1 MRTVDLIARKRDGE
15 ELSSEEIAFFVREYA
30 AGAIPDYQAAA
41 LLMAVY
47 LRGMNRRETV
57 DLTLAMAHSGEMLDL
72 HDVVSGTDMAPRIV
86 DKHSSGGVGD
96 KTSLAVLPLVAACGV
111 PVGKMS
117 GRGLGSSGGTLDK
130 MEAFAGW
137 SPDLSLEQF
146 KRQLRDIGLVLAG
159 QTADLAPA
167 DGKLYALRDVT
178 ATVSS
183 RALIAASIMSKKLA
197 AGADAIVLDVK
208 AGSGAFMPTVAA
220 AEDLAR
226 LMVEI
231 GADAGRE
238 VVALISDMNQPLGH
252 AVGNAL
258 EVKEAIATLRG
269 GGPDDFWRH
278 CLTVAATMVRLAGAA
293 ATQDEAR
300 ALIEAARADGR
311 GLAKLRQLVV
321 AQGGDGRQV
330 DDPARLPQARY
341 VEPIEA
347 TGSGYVAAM
356 DTGDL
361 GWVCVRCGGGRLVK
375 SDKID
380 PAVGFLLT
388 AKIGDRIE
396 KGQVIGEIHAH
407 DDMTLQQA
415 QRDIPAALT
424 LSAAPV
430 TPPPLFYA
438 TINGNDEL
446 RTTNEE
452 RIPGARVFH
461 S

>member
-1 MRTVDLIARKRDGE
+1 MRTVDLIARKRDGG
-15 ELSSEEIAFFVREYA
+15 ELTSDEINWLIREYA
-30 AGAIPDYQAAA
+30 AGTIPDYQAAA

-57 DLTLAMAHSGEMLDL
+57 DLTLAMAASGEMLDL
-72 HDVVSGTDMAPRIV
+72 HDVAPRIV

-96 KTSLAVLPLVAACGV
+96 KTSLTVLPLVAACGV

-130 MEAFAGW
+130 MESFAGW
-137 SPDLSLEQF
+137 SPELSLEQF

-178 ATVSS
+178 ATVSNRS
-183 RALIAASIMSKKLA
+183 LIAASIMSKKLA

-208 AGSGAFMPTVAA
+208 MGSGAFMPTLEA

-231 GADAGRE
+231 GEDAGRH

-258 EVKEAIATLRG
+258 EVKEAIAALRG
-269 GGPDDFWRH
+269 GGPEDFWEH
-278 CLTVAATMVRLAGAA
+278 CLTVAAHMVRLAGAA
-293 ATQDEAR
+293 ATMDEAR
-300 ALIEAARADGR
+300 ALIAAARADGR
-311 GLAKLRQLVV
+311 GLAKFRELVV
-321 AQGGDGRQV
+321 AQGGDGQQV
-330 DDPARLPQARY
+330 DEPDRLPSARY

-347 TGSGYVAAM
+347 TASGYVAAM
-356 DTGDL
+356 DTAEL

-375 SDKID
+375 SDVVN
-380 PAVGFLLT
+380 PGVGFLLPV
-388 AKIGDRIE
+388 KIGDYIE
-396 KGQVIGEIHAH
+396 RGQPIGEIHAD

-424 LSAAPV
+424 LSPEPV
-430 TPPPLFYA
+430 SPRPLFYA
-438 TINGNDEL
+438 TINGE
-446 RTTNEE
+446 
-452 RIPGARVFH
+452 

>member
-1 MRTVDLIARKRDGE
+1 MRMVDLIARKRDGG
-15 ELSSEEIAFFVREYA
+15 ELASDDIAAFVRDYT
-30 AGAIPDYQAAA
+30 AGNIPDYQAAA

-72 HDVVSGTDMAPRIV
+72 HDVAPRIV

-96 KTSLAVLPLVAACGV
+96 KTSLVVLPLVAACGV

-130 MEAFAGW
+130 MESFRGW
-137 SPDLSLEQF
+137 SSALSLEQF
-146 KRQLRDIGLVLAG
+146 KRQLREIGLVLAG

-178 ATVSS
+178 ATVSNRS
-183 RALIAASIMSKKLA
+183 LIAASIMSKKLA

-208 AGSGAFMPTVAA
+208 MGSGAFMPTQAA

-231 GADAGRE
+231 GQDAGRR

-258 EVKEAIATLRG
+258 EVKEALATLRG
-269 GGPDDFWRH
+269 GGPDDFAHH
-278 CLTVAATMVRLAGAA
+278 CQTVAAHMLHLAGAA
-293 ATQDEAR
+293 TTLDDAR
-300 ALIEAARADGR
+300 RQIEAARADGR
-311 GLAKLRQLVV
+311 GLAKFRELVV
-321 AQGGDGRQV
+321 AQGGDGAQV
-330 DDPARLPQARY
+330 DDPSLLPQARY

-347 TGSGYVAAM
+347 TGSGTVAAM
-356 DTGDL
+356 DTSEL

-375 SDKID
+375 SDQVN

-388 AKIGDRIE
+388 VKIGDAIE
-396 KGQVIGEIHAH
+396 KGQPIGEIHAD

-424 LSAAPV
+424 LSAALV

-438 TINGNDEL
+438 TIGNEDE
-446 RTTNEE
+446 
-452 RIPGARVFH
+452 G
-461 S
+461 

>member
-15 ELSSEEIAFFVREYA
+15 ELSNDEIAFFVREYA

-41 LLMAVY
+41 LLMAIY

-72 HDVVSGTDMAPRIV
+72 HDVAPRIV

-137 SPDLSLEQF
+137 SPELSLAQF

-183 RALIAASIMSKKLA
+183 RALIAASIM
-197 AGADAIVLDVK
+197 LDVK

-220 AEDLAR
+220 AEELAR

-238 VVALISDMNQPLGH
+238 TVALISDMNQPLGH

-258 EVKEAIATLRG
+258 EVKEAIATLQG
-269 GGPDDFWRH
+269 GGPDDFWQH

-300 ALIEAARADGR
+300 TLIEAARADGR

-356 DTGDL
+356 DTGEL

-375 SDKID
+375 SDRVD
-380 PAVGFLLT
+380 PGVGFLLT

-415 QRDIPAALT
+415 QRDIPAALS
-424 LSAAPV
+424 LSAGPV
-430 TPPPLFYA
+430 APPPLFYA
-438 TINGNDEL
+438 TIGSE
-446 RTTNEE
+446 
-452 RIPGARVFH
+452 
-461 S
+461 